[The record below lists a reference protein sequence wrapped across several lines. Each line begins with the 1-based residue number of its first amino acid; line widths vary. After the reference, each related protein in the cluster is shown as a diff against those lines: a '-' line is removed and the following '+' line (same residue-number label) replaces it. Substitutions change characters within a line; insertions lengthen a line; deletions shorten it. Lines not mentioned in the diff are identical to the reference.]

1 MGEMPGRIDRAAL
14 ERIIQRAAE
23 LQTAER
29 DIADELSPDEVLTLG
44 RDVGIPDR
52 YLRQAMLEEQTR
64 LPDQTETGLVDR
76 LTGPAIVGAGRVVR
90 GDPAIIERSLLRY
103 MGQQEPL
110 AVQRQQPG
118 RISWEPLR
126 GIPAA
131 IRRSSA
137 VLDPAARPF
146 MLSKAELVTATL
158 TQLEPG
164 YCHVAL
170 QATVRELRGTYL
182 GAAAAAVTA
191 GAGATA
197 VLLTL
202 AAFVP
207 VALLPLPVGLGVGY
221 FAVRRFRPVAAR
233 ALMGL
238 ERALDNLEGGAV
250 KQALPHAD
258 RTPGLVE
265 IIVTEVRRALRST
278 SQRPR
283 L

>member
-1 MGEMPGRIDRAAL
+1 MGDPAGRIDRAAL

-29 DIADELSPDEVLTLG
+29 DIAEELSPAEVLALG

-64 LPDQTETGLVDR
+64 LPDQPQTGFWDR
-76 LTGPAIVGAGRVVR
+76 LAGPALVGTDRVIR
-90 GDPAIIERSLLRY
+90 GDPAVIERSLLRY
-103 MGQQEPL
+103 MGQHEPL

-137 VLDPAARPF
+137 VLDPGARPF
-146 MLSKAELVTATL
+146 MLTKVELVTATL
-158 TQLEPG
+158 TPLEPG
-164 YCHVAL
+164 FCHVAL
-170 QATVRELRGTYL
+170 HASIRGLRGAYV
-182 GAAAAAVTA
+182 GGGAAAVTA
-191 GAGATA
+191 GVAATA
-197 VLLTL
+197 ALVVLSAL
-202 AAFVP
+202 FP
-207 VALLPLPVGLGVGY
+207 VALLPLPIGLGLGY
-221 FAVRRFRPVAAR
+221 VALRRFRPAAAR
-233 ALMGL
+233 ALVGL
-238 ERALDNLEGGAV
+238 ERALDNLEGSGVRPAA
-250 KQALPHAD
+250 QHPE
-258 RTPGLVE
+258 RPPGLVE

-278 SQRPR
+278 SHPPR